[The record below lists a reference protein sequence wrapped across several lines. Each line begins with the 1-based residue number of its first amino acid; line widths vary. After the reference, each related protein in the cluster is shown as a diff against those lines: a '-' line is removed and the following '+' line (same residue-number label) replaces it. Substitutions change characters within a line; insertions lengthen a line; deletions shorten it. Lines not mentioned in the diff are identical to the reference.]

1 MNTTEET
8 IQKLH
13 GLREYLKIN
22 FGQPLT
28 QDKIDQCNQFIT
40 ELEAEIKSVKNSSRL
55 SPQNLV

>member
-1 MNTTEET
+1 MHTAEET

-13 GLREYLKIN
+13 GLRQYLQKN

-40 ELEAEIKSVKNSSRL
+40 ELEAEIKNIKK
-55 SPQNLV
+55 

>member
-1 MNTTEET
+1 MHTVEET

-13 GLREYLKIN
+13 GLREYLKKN

-40 ELEAEIKSVKNSSRL
+40 ELEAEIKNTKNSS
-55 SPQNLV
+55 